1 MVSSLDLLTLLPRLS
16 ILKLHRIVL
25 EYVDG
30 GDLLDYTMKKKGL
43 CKRLPFLSP
52 TT

>member
-1 MVSSLDLLTLLPRLS
+1 MVSFSGLDAIFAPSTDHY
-16 ILKLHRIVL
+16 IYRIVL

-43 CKRLPFLSP
+43 CKQFTLFPE
-52 TT
+52 T

>member
-1 MVSSLDLLTLLPRLS
+1 MVSFSGPAAVFFAASADRYT
-16 ILKLHRIVL
+16 HRIVL

-43 CKRLPFLSP
+43 CKQLTLFP
-52 TT
+52 

>member
-1 MVSSLDLLTLLPRLS
+1 MVSFSGLDTVS
-16 ILKLHRIVL
+16 AASTDHQTYRIVM

-43 CKRLPFLSP
+43 CKRLALFTLD
-52 TT
+52 